1 MKPFFNSAQAHD
13 SQAHMNEAI
22 ENWIRRDDTSSLIR
36 QSIPLQQLYRNYTIK
51 RRANQLETSKA
62 NENYEFVLD
71 IDVKKKNE
79 RPLFQTHGKTI
90 YLAEWLPTS
99 FERPDIVLLKIDGIQ
114 ARKEASFYTHLS
126 HHPNIVR
133 TFGFVLHGDC
143 HHRQDSTMLL
153 QEYASLGSLY
163 ELLQKPN
170 ITFDEQT
177 LIEIFLQIIDAMIYL
192 SMNNIVHGDLACRNI
207 LVFHFDSTNPKNILV
222 KLTDFGLSQHNQYD
236 SFTSDFAQSTS
247 YIIPIRYAAPEIFL
261 SNNAM
266 NAYSEKSDVYSM
278 GVLMWEAY
286 FRGAIPWSNI
296 SDDLAVIRHV
306 INGHVLSRP
315 SNCSEQYWSI
325 ILKTWSRLPDNRPEF
340 EQLKQLLIEPAKLED
355 ENIGSKLTKWL

>member
-143 HHRQDSTMLL
+143 HHCQDSTMLL

-207 LVFHFDSTNPKNILV
+207 LVFHFDATNPKNILV

-355 ENIGSKLTKWL
+355 PISSVMFQHL